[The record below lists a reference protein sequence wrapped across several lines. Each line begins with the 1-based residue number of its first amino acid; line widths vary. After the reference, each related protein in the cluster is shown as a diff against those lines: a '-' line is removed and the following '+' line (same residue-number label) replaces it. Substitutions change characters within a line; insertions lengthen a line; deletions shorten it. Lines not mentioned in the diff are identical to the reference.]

1 MRRLVLATSLA
12 LIAAGAAAQPAN
24 QVWQLN
30 SDAANITA
38 NKSKFGLTAGALEW
52 NSAKPEATT
61 FALSLDTTSLG
72 DDGLKAQLDA
82 GHNPEMRIITTTP
95 GRKSGDKINLPAAVT
110 VKDVTKPVTLEVSY
124 KNSGR
129 QIDMHAEGTIRGSD
143 FKMKGGD
150 IALVMDAPFK
160 PALGQ

>member
-1 MRRLVLATSLA
+1 MRRLALATMFA
-12 LIAAGAAAQPAN
+12 LIAAGAAAQPSD

-38 NKSKFGLTAGALEW
+38 AKSKFVLTAGALQW
-52 NSAKPEATT
+52 NTAKPEATT

-72 DDGLKAQLDA
+72 DTAVKTELGAS
-82 GHNPEMRIITTTP
+82 PEMRVITTTP
-95 GRKSGDKINLPAAVT
+95 GRKSGDTISLPTAVT
-110 VKDVTKPVTLEVSY
+110 VGSITKTVTLQVNY
-124 KNSGR
+124 KMNGR
-129 QIDMHAEGTIRGSD
+129 QIDMHAEGTLKSSD
-143 FKMKGGD
+143 FKLKGPD

>member
-1 MRRLVLATSLA
+1 MRRLVLAASIA
-12 LIAAGAAAQPAN
+12 LIAAAAAQPAN

-52 NSAKPEATT
+52 NNAKPEATT

-72 DDGLKAQLDA
+72 DDGLKTQLDA

-95 GRKSGDKINLPAAVT
+95 GRKSGDKISLPAAVT
-110 VKDVTKPVTLEVSY
+110 IKDVTKPVTLEVSY

-129 QIDMHAEGTIRGSD
+129 EIDMHAEATIRGSD
-143 FKMKGGD
+143 FKLKGGD